1 MSEDPASSMDT
12 PRRSSGAGGVTR
24 SSDGLDLE
32 IQLADG
38 AWNAIEVDPEQLA
51 RESITATLAAA
62 ARLDRLPKLP
72 ARIEVGVRFTD
83 DQEMRR
89 LNAAYR
95 DIDSSTNVLAF
106 PVSASFEDLAAEVQ
120 RTAPGGIL
128 GLGDVVLARQTIY
141 REAEAAGKPFC
152 DHLCHLIV
160 HGVLHLLGFDHN
172 KEKKAKKMEALEIE
186 ILANLGIA
194 NPYDETRTRKNE

>member
-12 PRRSSGAGGVTR
+12 PRRSNGASGVTR
-24 SSDGLDLE
+24 LTDELSLE

-38 AWNAIEVDPEQLA
+38 AWNAIDADPEQLA
-51 RESITATLAAA
+51 RKTVTATLAAA
-62 ARLDRLPKLP
+62 ACIDQLPKLP

-89 LNAAYR
+89 LNAVYR
-95 DIDSSTNVLAF
+95 KIDSSTNVLAF

-120 RTAPGGIL
+120 RAAPGGIL

-160 HGVLHLLGFDHN
+160 HGVLHLLGFDHDQ
-172 KEKKAKKMEALEIE
+172 EEKAKKMEALEIE
-186 ILANLGIA
+186 ILESMGIA
-194 NPYDETRTRKNE
+194 NPYDETGTRKNE

>member
-1 MSEDPASSMDT
+1 MDT

-24 SSDGLDLE
+24 LSDELDLE

-38 AWNAIEVDPEQLA
+38 AWNAIGVDPEQLA
-51 RESITATLAAA
+51 RKSVTATLAAA
-62 ARLDRLPKLP
+62 GLDQLPKLP
-72 ARIEVGVRFTD
+72 ARVEVGLRFTD

-95 DIDSSTNVLAF
+95 EIDSSTNVLAF

-120 RTAPGGIL
+120 RAAPGGVL

-141 REAEAAGKPFC
+141 REAEAAGKPFG

-160 HGVLHLLGFDHN
+160 HGVLHLLGFDHD
-172 KEKKAKKMEALEIE
+172 KEAKAKKMEALEFE
-186 ILANLGIA
+186 SLESLGIA
-194 NPYDETRTRKNE
+194 NPYDETRTRKND

>member
-24 SSDGLDLE
+24 LTDELNLE

-38 AWNAIEVDPEQLA
+38 AWNAIGVDPEQLA
-51 RESITATLAAA
+51 RKSVTATLAATA
-62 ARLDRLPKLP
+62 CLDHLPKLP

-83 DQEMRR
+83 DQEMTR
-89 LNAAYR
+89 LNTIYR
-95 DIDSSTNVLAF
+95 EIDGSTNVLAF

-120 RTAPGGIL
+120 RVPPGGIL
-128 GLGDVVLARQTIY
+128 GLGDVVLARQTIC

-160 HGVLHLLGFDHN
+160 HGVLHLLGFDHD
-172 KEKKAKKMEALEIE
+172 KEKEAKKMEALEIE
-186 ILANLGIA
+186 ILKSLGIA
-194 NPYDETRTRKNE
+194 NPYDETRTRKND